1 VRTAAKIISILFHP
15 LLLTSYLVLILGYYF
30 PSMFMIAPD
39 KLKVILAFVFCFTF
53 VLPAVN
59 ILMFK
64 QFGTISDYTMTAQK
78 ERIIPFV
85 AISLIYG
92 VTAFLFYY
100 KVPISKNLNSL
111 ILIITAMVVVSTVI
125 TFFQKVSVHSL
136 AIWGGIG
143 ILLPL
148 NKAVEQNYLLWPTAI
163 AIVAAGAVM
172 SSRLILQ
179 AHTPRQILVGSITG
193 FIIGFSG
200 IIILFQQ

>member
-1 VRTAAKIISILFHP
+1 VRTTAKIISILFHP

-30 PSMFMIAPD
+30 PSMLMVAPD
-39 KLKVILAFVFCFTF
+39 RLKTILVFVFCFTF

-64 QFGTISDYTMTAQK
+64 QFGTISDYTMASQK
-78 ERIIPFV
+78 ERIIPFI

-100 KVPISKNLNSL
+100 KLPFSQNFNNL
-111 ILIITAMVVVSTVI
+111 ILIIAALVVVSTLM
-125 TFFQKVSVHSL
+125 TFYQKVSVHSL

-163 AIVAAGAVM
+163 AILVAGAVM
-172 SSRLILQ
+172 SARLILQ
-179 AHTPRQILVGSITG
+179 VHTPRQILVGSITG

>member
-30 PSMFMIAPD
+30 PSMLMIAPD
-39 KLKVILAFVFCFTF
+39 RLNSILVFVFCFTF

-64 QFGTISDYTMTAQK
+64 QFGTISDYTMTSQR

-85 AISLIYG
+85 AISLIYV
-92 VTAFLFYY
+92 VTAILFYY
-100 KVPISKNLNSL
+100 KLRFSQNFNNL
-111 ILIITAMVVVSTVI
+111 ILIIAALVVISTLI

-172 SSRLILQ
+172 SARLILQ

-193 FIIGFSG
+193 FLIGFSG

>member
-30 PSMFMIAPD
+30 PSMLMIAPD
-39 KLKVILAFVFCFTF
+39 RFNTILVFIFCFTF
-53 VLPAVN
+53 VFPAVN

-64 QFGTISDYTMTAQK
+64 QFGTISDYTMTAQR

-85 AISLIYG
+85 AISLIYV
-92 VTAFLFYY
+92 VTAILFYY
-100 KVPISKNLNSL
+100 KLPFSQNFNNL
-111 ILIITAMVVVSTVI
+111 ILIITAMVVVSTLI

-148 NKAVEQNYLLWPTAI
+148 NKAVEQNYLLWPTAV